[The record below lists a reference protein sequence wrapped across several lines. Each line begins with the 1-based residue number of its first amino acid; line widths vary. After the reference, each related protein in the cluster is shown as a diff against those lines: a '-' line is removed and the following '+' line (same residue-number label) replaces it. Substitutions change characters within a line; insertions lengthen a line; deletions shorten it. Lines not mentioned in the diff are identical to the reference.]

1 MKQRRLE
8 RFKKFA
14 VREADFATIAPRFI
28 AGTETIIRQQAR
40 KVGDR
45 NLLPTSRAL
54 ISFPLCFPSA
64 EALRYSQSSAARTL
78 PAAVLTVL
86 FHFFRAPLA
95 NLTFSLEGN
104 YPAPILRN
112 FVPVGTMIRATIS
125 AGGQT
130 VRRN

>member
-1 MKQRRLE
+1 MKQKQQE

-28 AGTETIIRQQAR
+28 AGTNSR
-40 KVGDR
+40 KTGQ
-45 NLLPTSRAL
+45 PAKRAAE
-54 ISFPLCFPSA
+54 ICRPLCGFDIGTVRGPSA
-64 EALRYSQSSAARTL
+64 EALGHFQSSAARTL
-78 PAAVLTVL
+78 PAPMLTVFL
-86 FHFFRAPLA
+86 HFLRAA
-95 NLTFSLEGN
+95 LTDLSFGLEWN
-104 YPAPILRN
+104 DPAPILRN

>member
-1 MKQRRLE
+1 MKQKQQE

-14 VREADFATIAPRFI
+14 VREADLATIAPRFI

-40 KVGDR
+40 KMGDR
-45 NLLPTSRAL
+45 NLSPTSRAL
-54 ISFPLCFPSA
+54 ISFPPLFPSA
-64 EALRYSQSSAARTL
+64 EALGYSQSSATRTL
-78 PAAVLTVL
+78 PAAMLTVL

-95 NLTFSLEGN
+95 NLTFGLEWN
-104 YPAPILRN
+104 DPASILRN

-130 VRRN
+130 PRRN